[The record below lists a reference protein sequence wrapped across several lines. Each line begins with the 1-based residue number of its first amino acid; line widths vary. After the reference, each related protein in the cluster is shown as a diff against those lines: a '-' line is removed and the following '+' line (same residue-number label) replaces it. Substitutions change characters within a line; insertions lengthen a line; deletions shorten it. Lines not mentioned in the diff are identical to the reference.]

1 MKIPIGR
8 GELTAFLIDAKRRTY
23 AAGGSG
29 SEAVVTPLLPG
40 SHQLEYG
47 AGPLL
52 YRDIYFGE
60 AYFVG
65 QETVYA
71 SAWPIWAMCYAGG
84 FTPRVSDQ
92 SEANEIGGVLQ
103 AALREVT
110 PEQPYRGPSTFRRG
124 IYSYVNESEG
134 DVYRFSGIET
144 IAREEEV
151 VYQLRY
157 SGGLLR

>member
-1 MKIPIGR
+1 MRVPIGR
-8 GELTAFLIDAKRRTY
+8 DELIAFLIDAKRRTY

-40 SHQLEYG
+40 SHQLEHRNG
-47 AGPLL
+47 SLL

-71 SAWPIWAMCYAGG
+71 GSAPIWAMCYAGG
-84 FTPRVSDQ
+84 FTTSVSNQ
-92 SEANEIGGVLQ
+92 TEASEIGGVLQ

-110 PEQPYRGPSTFRRG
+110 PERPYRGPSTFRRG
-124 IYSYVNESEG
+124 IYSYGNEAEG

-144 IAREEEV
+144 IARGDEV

-157 SGGLLR
+157 SGGVLR

>member
-1 MKIPIGR
+1 LKIPIGR
-8 GELTAFLIDAKRRTY
+8 DELIAFLIDAKRRTY

-40 SHQLEYG
+40 SHQLEYRDG
-47 AGPLL
+47 TLL

-71 SAWPIWAMCYAGG
+71 GSSPMWAMGYAGG
-84 FTPRVSDQ
+84 FTTSVRDQ
-92 SEANEIGGVLQ
+92 SEADEIGRVLQ
-103 AALREVT
+103 AALREV
-110 PEQPYRGPSTFRRG
+110 PAEWPYRGPGTFRRG
-124 IYSYVNESEG
+124 IYSYVNEAEG
-134 DVYRFSGIET
+134 DVYRFFGIET
-144 IAREEEV
+144 IARGDEV

-157 SGGLLR
+157 SGGVLR